1 MKKILS
7 VALALIM
14 IVSCCTL
21 MVFAGGPYTVTVSVD
36 GPGGKFID
44 ATGKTAFV
52 PLTTTAS
59 DSAVPEGSEKI
70 YVIAPDAGYR
80 VKSVKVNGQEAALD
94 HLTLK
99 LSNISGNKD
108 IVIQF
113 ETGTKTDQTVVNETF
128 DTGIDNFT
136 STGTGNISWDEAGKA
151 LKVSGASTNFRLI
164 YSPGM
169 EVKTGHKYTITF
181 DITPSITQQ
190 NCGAFGIDAGD
201 KGYTFDTL
209 RSSNATNILYNYTSV
224 GTFNNS
230 YTANT
235 KTTFTYDFT
244 VFGIKNNGVQV
255 DSVDTKTIGANVL
268 FINMIK
274 TAGITG
280 FDATID
286 NFKIVDTSVTAGPP
300 ADPTLSIS
308 VDGGNGTVKDSGAVV
323 SGDVTVPYGGSKTL
337 TFVPD
342 NGYLIDKVLVNG
354 APVTLDSKNEYTL
367 TNITENQSIVASFK
381 QKPLNGSYTVS
392 ASVNGSGG
400 KVSDVTGKPSG
411 YVPMET
417 SLVNEEVEHGSS
429 RTYIIAPDIGY
440 SIKSIEV
447 NGTVVRPD
455 HYTLTVPNII
465 NDTDIIITFEQQAT
479 AEDVVVNE
487 TFETGIEGF
496 VRSAGNG
503 VIAWDKTNKALS
515 ITNASTNTRFAYTP
529 GLEMKAGHKYTV
541 SFDITT
547 NKAGS
552 GQFGLEASS
561 STAYYKFDTINAAK
575 PAQLLYNHNA
585 TGYKAY
591 TYTPNTKTTFSFD
604 FYFLGIKNGEIQLDS
619 MHSSELGANNLYFN
633 LVKEEGITGF
643 NATIDNFKIVDT
655 SVTAGPPA
663 DPTLSISVD
672 GGNGTV
678 KDSGAVVSG
687 DVTVPY
693 GGSKTLTFVPDSGYL
708 VDKVLVNGTPVPLNS
723 ENEYTLTNITENQ
736 NIVVTFRVPMPP
748 SISSGGAV
756 FVQVDYIDGS
766 DPTLYNSAV
775 IFSTVV
781 LPEGWELTGDYGI
794 LFTGGTVTDYKLL
807 SVANIAGKF
816 GIRVFG
822 KGLVPGSYSVKA
834 YAVVKNTI
842 SGETMTVYE
851 PEPRSFTIT

>member
-14 IVSCCTL
+14 VISCTL
-21 MVFAGGPYTVTVSVD
+21 VVFAEGTYTVTATVD
-36 GPGGKFID
+36 GTGGKFID

-280 FDATID
+280 FEATID

-354 APVTLDSKNEYTL
+354 APVTLDSK
-367 TNITENQSIVASFK
+367 
-381 QKPLNGSYTVS
+381 
-392 ASVNGSGG
+392 
-400 KVSDVTGKPSG
+400 
-411 YVPMET
+411 
-417 SLVNEEVEHGSS
+417 
-429 RTYIIAPDIGY
+429 
-440 SIKSIEV
+440 
-447 NGTVVRPD
+447 
-455 HYTLTVPNII
+455 
-465 NDTDIIITFEQQAT
+465 
-479 AEDVVVNE
+479 
-487 TFETGIEGF
+487 
-496 VRSAGNG
+496 
-503 VIAWDKTNKALS
+503 
-515 ITNASTNTRFAYTP
+515 
-529 GLEMKAGHKYTV
+529 
-541 SFDITT
+541 
-547 NKAGS
+547 
-552 GQFGLEASS
+552 
-561 STAYYKFDTINAAK
+561 
-575 PAQLLYNHNA
+575 
-585 TGYKAY
+585 
-591 TYTPNTKTTFSFD
+591 
-604 FYFLGIKNGEIQLDS
+604 
-619 MHSSELGANNLYFN
+619 
-633 LVKEEGITGF
+633 
-643 NATIDNFKIVDT
+643 
-655 SVTAGPPA
+655 
-663 DPTLSISVD
+663 
-672 GGNGTV
+672 
-678 KDSGAVVSG
+678 
-687 DVTVPY
+687 
-693 GGSKTLTFVPDSGYL
+693 
-708 VDKVLVNGTPVPLNS
+708 
-723 ENEYTLTNITENQ
+723 NEYTLTNITENQ